1 MKTEPRAGAPASGK
15 LVDLLRAPIEALR
28 RELSPA
34 RPGADVRRCLEQQLG
49 DVRERYVQS
58 LPIAYEAPAT
68 TYLRLLELSA
78 GYLEAA
84 SCAVQTTSERTLAAP
99 PVAPTPVQEL
109 SSARTVRM
117 GALVVLLI
125 ALLALLSTS
134 WLAGVAFVMGL
145 LLFLIELIPHL
156 VKLRSEVAGL
166 FGRWQP
172 WKNAAVDSLLQ
183 GGQSPVQSG
192 TGEGQGVASVH
203 WDGERIATVLTDM
216 AAVVDEGVAA
226 WMERLQRPAA
236 QAAPGRNGVD
246 PELIRLLQ
254 ELLGDSQHTDPRY
267 LRERTRRIPDV
278 LKAQGLHLLHYE
290 ELPTDAALD
299 EYFQVFVDPSVV
311 GVATILPAVV
321 AADGVVAEGRLVIA
335 DHSILPGG

>member
-1 MKTEPRAGAPASGK
+1 MKTEPQPGTLTGRK

-28 RELSPA
+28 KELSPA
-34 RPGADVRRCLEQQLG
+34 RPSADVRRCLEQQLG

-84 SCAVQTTSERTLAAP
+84 SCTVQITSERTLAAP
-99 PVAPTPVQEL
+99 PIPATPVHEL
-109 SSARTVRM
+109 SAARTVRM

-134 WLAGVAFVMGL
+134 WLAGVAFVMGV

-156 VKLRSEVAGL
+156 VTLRNEVAGL

-172 WKNAAVDSLLQ
+172 WKSAALDASLRS
-183 GGQSPVQSG
+183 GQPPVQSG
-192 TGEGQGVASVH
+192 AGGATSVAH
-203 WDGERIATVLTDM
+203 AQWDVERVVAVLRDM

-226 WMERLQRPAA
+226 WMERLQRPTA
-236 QAAPGRNGVD
+236 QAAPGRDGVD
-246 PELIRLLQ
+246 AELIRLLQ
-254 ELLGDSQHTDPRY
+254 ELLGDNQHADPRY
-267 LRERTRRIPDV
+267 LRDRIRRIPDV

-290 ELPTDAALD
+290 ELPTDAMVD